1 MAKDHKNYNSDG
13 KSSED
18 RALDRF
24 TDMLIEKIQTLQGDW
39 KKPWFSENSTQW
51 PKNLSGRE
59 YNGMNSLL
67 LMMHAEK
74 EGYKL
79 PVWATFDRIAGLNY
93 TQGKEGRTPAVD
105 KDGEKLPVVSINKGE
120 KSFPVFIT
128 VFTVVDPETKEKI
141 KYDDYKRMSEEERA
155 KYKVYP
161 KLQVYNVFNV
171 AQTNLQEARPE
182 LWKKLEDANSP
193 KKFEQVGEQFSFEPV
208 DRMIKDNLW
217 ICPIKEVKGDNAY
230 FSISRNEIVVP
241 TRQQFINGESFY
253 SNLFHEMGHSTGAE
267 NQLNRLKPG
276 QTFGSAEY
284 AREELV
290 AELGAALVAQRYGMT
305 KNIKEDSAAYLKSW
319 LNSLHESPDFLKTTL
334 FDVKRSTGMI
344 TQRIDK
350 IALDIE
356 QGIDTAKSESKEEEK
371 SEDKSEAANVKEKE
385 PELEAIAAKAGAKEE
400 PEPSVEEEHHYHR
413 GR

>member
-356 QGIDTAKSESKEEEK
+356 QGIDTAKNEAKEETK
-371 SEDKSEAANVKEKE
+371 PASETVEQDKPV
-385 PELEAIAAKAGAKEE
+385 LETIAAKAMPKED
-400 PEPSVEEEHHYHR
+400 PEPTIEEEHHYHR

>member
-79 PVWATFDRIAGLNY
+79 PVWATFDRVAGLNY
-93 TQGKEGRTPAVD
+93 TQGKDGRTPAVD

-141 KYDDYKRMSEEERA
+141 KYDDYKQMSEEERA

-356 QGIDTAKSESKEEEK
+356 QGIDTAKSESKEENK
-371 SEDKSEAANVKEKE
+371 SNSETVEQDKPV
-385 PELEAIAAKAGAKEE
+385 LEAIAAKALPKEE
-400 PEPSVEEEHHYHR
+400 PEPTIEEEHHYHR

>member
-171 AQTNLQEARPE
+171 AQTNLQEARTE

-356 QGIDTAKSESKEEEK
+356 QGIDTTQNDAETKTNRVESTKE
-371 SEDKSEAANVKEKE
+371 VKPE
-385 PELEAIAAKAGAKEE
+385 PEAIAAKSIAQDVPKQDIDEE
-400 PEPSVEEEHHYHR
+400 RHYHR

>member
-141 KYDDYKRMSEEERA
+141 KYDNYKRMSEEERA

-356 QGIDTAKSESKEEEK
+356 QGIDTAKNEAKEETK
-371 SEDKSEAANVKEKE
+371 PASETVEQDKPV
-385 PELEAIAAKAGAKEE
+385 LETIAAKAMPKED
-400 PEPSVEEEHHYHR
+400 PEPTIEEEHHYHR

>member
-193 KKFEQVGEQFSFEPV
+193 KKFEQAGEQFSFEPV
-208 DRMIKDNLW
+208 DKMIKDNLW

-230 FSISRNEIVVP
+230 YSISRNEIVVP

-356 QGIDTAKSESKEEEK
+356 QGIDTARSEVKEEAK
-371 SEDKSEAANVKEKE
+371 PDSETVEQDKPV
-385 PELEAIAAKAGAKEE
+385 LEAIAAKTMPKEE
-400 PEPSVEEEHHYHR
+400 SEESVEEERHYHR

>member
-141 KYDDYKRMSEEERA
+141 KYDDYKQMSEEERA

-193 KKFEQVGEQFSFEPV
+193 KKFEQEGEQFSFEPV

-356 QGIDTAKSESKEEEK
+356 QGIDTAKSESKEENK
-371 SEDKSEAANVKEKE
+371 SNSETVEQDKPV
-385 PELEAIAAKAGAKEE
+385 LEAIAAKALPKEE
-400 PEPSVEEEHHYHR
+400 PEPTIEEEHHYHR

>member
-350 IALDIE
+350 IALDIKL
-356 QGIDTAKSESKEEEK
+356 GIDTAKSESKEDAKSNSETVEQEK
-371 SEDKSEAANVKEKE
+371 PV
-385 PELEAIAAKAGAKEE
+385 LEAIAAKAMPQKEQE
-400 PEPSVEEEHHYHR
+400 PTIEEEHHYHR

>member
-1 MAKDHKNYNSDG
+1 MAKEHKNYNSDG

-39 KKPWFSENSTQW
+39 KKPWFTENSTQW

-93 TQGKEGRTPAVD
+93 TQGKDRRTPAVD
-105 KDGEKLPVVSINKGE
+105 KDGEKLPIVSINKGE

-128 VFTVVDPETKEKI
+128 VFTVIDPETKEKI
-141 KYDDYKRMSEEERA
+141 KYDDYKQMSEEERA

-356 QGIDTAKSESKEEEK
+356 QGIDTAKSESKEENK
-371 SEDKSEAANVKEKE
+371 SNSETVEQDKPV
-385 PELEAIAAKAGAKEE
+385 LEAIAAKALPKEE
-400 PEPSVEEEHHYHR
+400 PEPTIEEEHHYHR

>member
-39 KKPWFSENSTQW
+39 KKPWFTENSTQW

-93 TQGKEGRTPAVD
+93 TQGKDGRTPAVD
-105 KDGEKLPVVSINKGE
+105 KDGKKLPVVSINKGE

-141 KYDDYKRMSEEERA
+141 KYDDYKQMSEEERA

-193 KKFEQVGEQFSFEPV
+193 KKFEQEGEQFSFEPV

-356 QGIDTAKSESKEEEK
+356 QGIDTARSE
-371 SEDKSEAANVKEKE
+371 VKETKSNSE
-385 PELEAIAAKAGAKEE
+385 NIKHDHPVAEAIAAKAMPKEE
-400 PEPSVEEEHHYHR
+400 PEPTIEEEHHYHR

>member
-93 TQGKEGRTPAVD
+93 TQGKDGRTPAVD
-105 KDGEKLPVVSINKGE
+105 KYGEKLPVVSINKGE

-141 KYDDYKRMSEEERA
+141 KYDDYKQMSEEERA

-356 QGIDTAKSESKEEEK
+356 QGIDTAMNEAKSGTQEEAESSKVE
-371 SEDKSEAANVKEKE
+371 
-385 PELEAIAAKAGAKEE
+385 AKEE
-400 PEPSVEEEHHYHR
+400 KPVVEALAAKGVSVPEPEIEEVHHYHR

>member
-39 KKPWFSENSTQW
+39 KKPWFTENSTQW

-93 TQGKEGRTPAVD
+93 TQGKDGRTPAVD

-128 VFTVVDPETKEKI
+128 VFTVIDPETKEKI
-141 KYDDYKRMSEEERA
+141 KYDDYKQMSEEERA

-193 KKFEQVGEQFSFEPV
+193 KKFEQEGEQFSFEPV

-356 QGIDTAKSESKEEEK
+356 QGIDTARSE
-371 SEDKSEAANVKEKE
+371 VKETKSNSE
-385 PELEAIAAKAGAKEE
+385 NIKQDHPVAEAIAAKAMPKEE
-400 PEPSVEEEHHYHR
+400 PEPTIEEEHHYHR

>member
-105 KDGEKLPVVSINKGE
+105 KGGEKLPVVSINKGE

-241 TRQQFINGESFY
+241 
-253 SNLFHEMGHSTGAE
+253 
-267 NQLNRLKPG
+267 
-276 QTFGSAEY
+276 
-284 AREELV
+284 
-290 AELGAALVAQRYGMT
+290 QRRVVLLQPV
-305 KNIKEDSAAYLKSW
+305 S
-319 LNSLHESPDFLKTTL
+319 
-334 FDVKRSTGMI
+334 
-344 TQRIDK
+344 
-350 IALDIE
+350 
-356 QGIDTAKSESKEEEK
+356 
-371 SEDKSEAANVKEKE
+371 
-385 PELEAIAAKAGAKEE
+385 
-400 PEPSVEEEHHYHR
+400 
-413 GR
+413 

>member
-24 TDMLIEKIQTLQGDW
+24 TDMLIEKIQKLQGDW

-193 KKFEQVGEQFSFEPV
+193 KKFEQEGEQFSFEPV

-230 FSISRNEIVVP
+230 YSISRNEIVVP

-356 QGIDTAKSESKEEEK
+356 QGIDTTQSEAEAKSNKVESIKEEK
-371 SEDKSEAANVKEKE
+371 
-385 PELEAIAAKAGAKEE
+385 PELEAIAAKSIAKDI
-400 PEPSVEEEHHYHR
+400 PEPDVEEEHHYHR

>member
-141 KYDDYKRMSEEERA
+141 KYDDYKQMSEEERA

-356 QGIDTAKSESKEEEK
+356 QGIDTAKNEAKEETK
-371 SEDKSEAANVKEKE
+371 PASETVEQDKPV
-385 PELEAIAAKAGAKEE
+385 LETIAAKAMPKED
-400 PEPSVEEEHHYHR
+400 PEPTIEEEHHYHR

>member
-24 TDMLIEKIQTLQGDW
+24 TDMLIEKIQTIQGDW
-39 KKPWFSENSTQW
+39 KKPWFTENSTQW

-141 KYDDYKRMSEEERA
+141 KYDDYKQMTEEQRA

-193 KKFEQVGEQFSFEPV
+193 KKFEQEGEQFSFEPV

-230 FSISRNEIVVP
+230 FSISKNEIVVP

-356 QGIDTAKSESKEEEK
+356 QGINTTQSETKGKTQDDAKSDRIEAKEGK
-371 SEDKSEAANVKEKE
+371 T
-385 PELEAIAAKAGAKEE
+385 ELEAIAAKCVSVPE
-400 PEPSVEEEHHYHR
+400 PEIEEEHFYHR

>member
-1 MAKDHKNYNSDG
+1 MGKNYKNYNNDG

-24 TDMLIEKIQTLQGDW
+24 TDMLIEKIETIRGDW
-39 KKPWFSENSTQW
+39 KKPWFTERSVMW
-51 PKNLSGRE
+51 PKNLNGRE
-59 YNGMNSLL
+59 YNGLNSLM

-74 EGYKL
+74 QGYKL
-79 PVWATFDRIAGLNY
+79 PVWATFERVTALNF
-93 TQGKEGRTPAVD
+93 TEGKEGRKPATD
-105 KDGEKLPVVSINKGE
+105 KNGEKLPLVSVNKGE

-128 VFTVVDPETKEKI
+128 VFSVVDPETKEKI

-155 KYKVYP
+155 KYNVYP
-161 KLQVYNVFNV
+161 KLQIYNVFNV
-171 AQTNLQEARPE
+171 AQTNIQEARPE
-182 LWKKLEDANSP
+182 LWKKLEAANSTERL
-193 KKFEQVGEQFSFEPV
+193 EQAGDNFSFEPV

-217 ICPIKEVKGDNAY
+217 ICPIKEIKGDDAY
-230 FSISRNEIVVP
+230 YSISRDEIVVP

-253 SNLFHEMGHSTGAE
+253 SNLFHEMGHSTGAK
-267 NQLNRLKPG
+267 QHLNRLNP

-305 KNIKEDSAAYLKSW
+305 KNIKDDSAAYIKSW
-319 LNSLHESPDFLKTTL
+319 LDSLHESPDFLKTTL
-334 FDVKRSTGMI
+334 FDVKRSTSMI

-356 QGIDTAKSESKEEEK
+356 QGIDTAKAEGKSESENETEEIK
-371 SEDKSEAANVKEKE
+371 SVKPE
-385 PELEAIAAKAGAKEE
+385 PSIAAKAMPKME
-400 PEPSVEEEHHYHR
+400 PEPTVEVEEEHHYHR

>member
-193 KKFEQVGEQFSFEPV
+193 KKFEQAGEQFSFEPV

-230 FSISRNEIVVP
+230 YSISRNEIVVP

-356 QGIDTAKSESKEEEK
+356 QGIDTAKSESKEENK
-371 SEDKSEAANVKEKE
+371 SNSETVEQDKPV
-385 PELEAIAAKAGAKEE
+385 LEAIAAKALPKEE
-400 PEPSVEEEHHYHR
+400 PEPTIEEEHHYHR

>member
-105 KDGEKLPVVSINKGE
+105 KDGEKLAVVSINKGE

-356 QGIDTAKSESKEEEK
+356 QGIDTAKNEAKEETK
-371 SEDKSEAANVKEKE
+371 PASETVEQDKPV
-385 PELEAIAAKAGAKEE
+385 LETIAAKAMPKED
-400 PEPSVEEEHHYHR
+400 PEPTIEEEHHYHR

>member
-1 MAKDHKNYNSDG
+1 M
-13 KSSED
+13 
-18 RALDRF
+18 
-24 TDMLIEKIQTLQGDW
+24 
-39 KKPWFSENSTQW
+39 
-51 PKNLSGRE
+51 
-59 YNGMNSLL
+59 
-67 LMMHAEK
+67 
-74 EGYKL
+74 
-79 PVWATFDRIAGLNY
+79 
-93 TQGKEGRTPAVD
+93 
-105 KDGEKLPVVSINKGE
+105 
-120 KSFPVFIT
+120 
-128 VFTVVDPETKEKI
+128 
-141 KYDDYKRMSEEERA
+141 
-155 KYKVYP
+155 VYP

-193 KKFEQVGEQFSFEPV
+193 KKFEQEGEQFSFEPV

-356 QGIDTAKSESKEEEK
+356 QGIDTAQSETKGKTQEDSKSDKVEAKEE
-371 SEDKSEAANVKEKE
+371 N
-385 PELEAIAAKAGAKEE
+385 PELEAIAAKGVSVQE
-400 PEPSVEEEHHYHR
+400 PEIGEEYHYHR

>member
-1 MAKDHKNYNSDG
+1 MSKDHKNYNSDG

-141 KYDDYKRMSEEERA
+141 KYDDYKQMTEEQRA

-193 KKFEQVGEQFSFEPV
+193 KKFEQEGEQFSFEPV

-356 QGIDTAKSESKEEEK
+356 QGIDTAKNEAKEETK
-371 SEDKSEAANVKEKE
+371 PASETVEQDKPV
-385 PELEAIAAKAGAKEE
+385 LETIAAKAMPKED
-400 PEPSVEEEHHYHR
+400 PEPTIEEEHHYHR

>member
-319 LNSLHESPDFLKTTL
+319 LNSLHKSPDFLKTTL

-356 QGIDTAKSESKEEEK
+356 QGIDTARSEAKEEAK
-371 SEDKSEAANVKEKE
+371 TDSETVGQDKPV
-385 PELEAIAAKAGAKEE
+385 LESIAAKAMPKEE
-400 PEPSVEEEHHYHR
+400 PEQTIEEEHHYHR

>member
-1 MAKDHKNYNSDG
+1 MAKDHKKYNSDG

-193 KKFEQVGEQFSFEPV
+193 KKFEQEGEQFSFEPV

-230 FSISRNEIVVP
+230 FSISKNEIVVP

-356 QGIDTAKSESKEEEK
+356 QGIDTAKNVAKEETK
-371 SEDKSEAANVKEKE
+371 PASETVEQDKPV
-385 PELEAIAAKAGAKEE
+385 LETIAAKAMPKED
-400 PEPSVEEEHHYHR
+400 PEPTIEEEHHYHR

>member
-1 MAKDHKNYNSDG
+1 MAKDHKNYSSDG

-24 TDMLIEKIQTLQGDW
+24 TDMLIEKIETLKGDW
-39 KKPWFSENSTQW
+39 KKPWFTEASTQW

-79 PVWATFDRIAGLNY
+79 PVWATFDRVAGLNY
-93 TQGKEGRTPAVD
+93 TMGKEGRTPAVD
-105 KDGEKLPVVSINKGE
+105 KNGEKLPIVSINKGE

-141 KYDDYKRMSEEERA
+141 KYDDYKRMSEEERQ

-182 LWKKLEDANSP
+182 LWKKLEEANSP
-193 KKFEQVGEQFSFEPV
+193 KRFEQTGEEFFFEPV

-217 ICPIKEVKGDNAY
+217 ICPIKEIKGDNAY
-230 FSISRNEIVVP
+230 YSISKNEIVVP

-356 QGIDTAKSESKEEEK
+356 QGIDTAKNEARIDAKNEEKSSEIESKEEK
-371 SEDKSEAANVKEKE
+371 
-385 PELEAIAAKAGAKEE
+385 PQTEAIAAKSVTPKE
-400 PEPSVEEEHHYHR
+400 PEPVIEEEQHYHR

>member
-39 KKPWFSENSTQW
+39 KKPWFTENSTQW

-93 TQGKEGRTPAVD
+93 TQGKDRRTPAVD
-105 KDGEKLPVVSINKGE
+105 KDGEKLPIVSINKGE

-128 VFTVVDPETKEKI
+128 VFTVIDPETKEKI
-141 KYDDYKRMSEEERA
+141 KYDDYKQMSEEERA

-193 KKFEQVGEQFSFEPV
+193 KKFEQAGEQFSFEPV
-208 DRMIKDNLW
+208 DKMIKDNLW

-230 FSISRNEIVVP
+230 YSISRNEIVVP

-356 QGIDTAKSESKEEEK
+356 QGIDTAQSETKGKTQEDSKSDKVEAKEE
-371 SEDKSEAANVKEKE
+371 N
-385 PELEAIAAKAGAKEE
+385 PELEAIAAKGVSVQE
-400 PEPSVEEEHHYHR
+400 PEIEEEYHYHR

>member
-93 TQGKEGRTPAVD
+93 TQGKDGRTPAVD

-141 KYDDYKRMSEEERA
+141 KYDDYKQMSEEERA

-350 IALDIE
+350 ISLDIE
-356 QGIDTAKSESKEEEK
+356 QGIDTVRSEAKEETK
-371 SEDKSEAANVKEKE
+371 PDSETVEQDKPV
-385 PELEAIAAKAGAKEE
+385 LDAIAAKAMPKEE
-400 PEPSVEEEHHYHR
+400 PEPTIEEEHHYHR

>member
-356 QGIDTAKSESKEEEK
+356 QGIDTARSEVKEETK
-371 SEDKSEAANVKEKE
+371 PDSETVEQGKPV
-385 PELEAIAAKAGAKEE
+385 LEAIAAKAMPKDE
-400 PEPSVEEEHHYHR
+400 PEPTIEEEHHYHR

>member
-93 TQGKEGRTPAVD
+93 TQGKDGRTPAVD
-105 KDGEKLPVVSINKGE
+105 KYGEKLPVVSINKGE

-141 KYDDYKRMSEEERA
+141 KYDDYKQMSEEERA

-356 QGIDTAKSESKEEEK
+356 QGIDTAKSESKEDTK
-371 SEDKSEAANVKEKE
+371 SNGETVEQDKPV
-385 PELEAIAAKAGAKEE
+385 LEAIAAKAMPKEE
-400 PEPSVEEEHHYHR
+400 PEPTIEEEHHYHR

>member
-93 TQGKEGRTPAVD
+93 TQGKDGRTPAVD

-141 KYDDYKRMSEEERA
+141 KYDDYKQMSEEERA

-171 AQTNLQEARPE
+171 AQTNLQEARPD

-356 QGIDTAKSESKEEEK
+356 QGIDTAKSESKEENK
-371 SEDKSEAANVKEKE
+371 SNSETVEQDKPV
-385 PELEAIAAKAGAKEE
+385 LEAIAAKALPKEE
-400 PEPSVEEEHHYHR
+400 PEPTIEEEHHYHR

>member
-93 TQGKEGRTPAVD
+93 TQGKDGRTPAVD

-141 KYDDYKRMSEEERA
+141 KYDDYKQMSEEERA

-356 QGIDTAKSESKEEEK
+356 QGIDTAKNEAKEETK
-371 SEDKSEAANVKEKE
+371 PASETVEQDKPV
-385 PELEAIAAKAGAKEE
+385 LETIAAKAMPKED
-400 PEPSVEEEHHYHR
+400 PEPTIEEEHHYHR

>member
-141 KYDDYKRMSEEERA
+141 KYDDYKQMSEEERA

-356 QGIDTAKSESKEEEK
+356 QGIDTAKSESKEENK
-371 SEDKSEAANVKEKE
+371 SNSETVEQDKPV
-385 PELEAIAAKAGAKEE
+385 LEAIAAKALPKEE
-400 PEPSVEEEHHYHR
+400 PEPTIEEEHHYHR

>member
-1 MAKDHKNYNSDG
+1 MVKDHKNYNSDG

-141 KYDDYKRMSEEERA
+141 KYDDYKQMTEEQRA

-193 KKFEQVGEQFSFEPV
+193 KKFEQEGEQFSFEPV

-230 FSISRNEIVVP
+230 FSISKNEIVVP

-253 SNLFHEMGHSTGAE
+253 SNLFHEMVHSTGAE

-356 QGIDTAKSESKEEEK
+356 QGINTTQSETKGKTQDDAKSDKIEAKEGK
-371 SEDKSEAANVKEKE
+371 T
-385 PELEAIAAKAGAKEE
+385 ELEAIAAKGVSVPE
-400 PEPSVEEEHHYHR
+400 PEIEEEHFYHR

>member
-93 TQGKEGRTPAVD
+93 TQGKEGRTPAVG

-356 QGIDTAKSESKEEEK
+356 QGIDTARSEAKEETK
-371 SEDKSEAANVKEKE
+371 PDSETVEQDKPV
-385 PELEAIAAKAGAKEE
+385 LEAIAAKAMPKEE
-400 PEPSVEEEHHYHR
+400 PEESIEEERHYHR